1 MDVPQN
7 TFNNY
12 TTTYDEWIAQWSMTV
27 QRLLKCRF
35 LFFLYI
41 RSIFSDVDLYNI
53 TFIDLL
59 LKKNPP
65 VTYLCDV
72 WWLFFFKNCWNK
84 DLSLSKGICSRR
96 NWNVHGRFLTYHGL
110 QFIQIYTKNILKWLQ
125 VQQVINYI
133 RIMRICKH
141 RR

>member
-1 MDVPQN
+1 MDAPQN
-7 TFNNY
+7 TLNNY

-35 LFFLYI
+35 LFLYI

-53 TFIDLL
+53 TFIDLR
-59 LKKNPP
+59 LKKIPLLLIC
-65 VTYLCDV
+65 VMYDDY
-72 WWLFFFKNCWNK
+72 FFSKTVEIRH
-84 DLSLSKGICSRR
+84 LSLSKGICSRR